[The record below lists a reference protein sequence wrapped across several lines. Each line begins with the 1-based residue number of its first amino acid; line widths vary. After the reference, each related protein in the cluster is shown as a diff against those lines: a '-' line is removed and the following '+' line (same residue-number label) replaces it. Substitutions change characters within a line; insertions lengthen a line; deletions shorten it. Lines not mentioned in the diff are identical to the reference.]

1 MLLITVNS
9 RQKMLCN
16 DVILQTYIFGI
27 KTRPVHVFASPVE
40 TKPFTTIQFPT
51 ITVNNVPA
59 LYVNAICGNALC
71 NLHYCT
77 P

>member
-16 DVILQTYIFGI
+16 DIILQTYIF
-27 KTRPVHVFASPVE
+27 VFMSLVE
-40 TKPFTTIQFPT
+40 TKPFTTIQFPI

-59 LYVNAICGNALC
+59 LYVNAICRNALC
-71 NLHYCT
+71 ITVLRNH
-77 P
+77 

>member
-16 DVILQTYIFGI
+16 DIILQTYIFGI

-51 ITVNNVPA
+51 IFPQF
-59 LYVNAICGNALC
+59 
-71 NLHYCT
+71 
-77 P
+77 